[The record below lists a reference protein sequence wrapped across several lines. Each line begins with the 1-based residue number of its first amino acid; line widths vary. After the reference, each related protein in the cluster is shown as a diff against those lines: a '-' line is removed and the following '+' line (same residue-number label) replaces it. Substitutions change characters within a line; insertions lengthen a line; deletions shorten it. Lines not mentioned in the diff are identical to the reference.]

1 MPYLEQVSV
10 FALTSTEEGQLSFL
24 RLEISYSLTEAK
36 QSLPV
41 SLMCKLGLKGLPCF
55 PYIIIVSIAMDIIK
69 YLCYYFMVYI
79 NI

>member
-10 FALTSTEEGQLSFL
+10 FALTNTEAEQLSFL

-41 SLMCKLGLKGLPCF
+41 SLMCKLDLKGLPYF
-55 PYIIIVSIAMDIIK
+55 PYTITVSVAMDIIK